1 MAIAISSQQR
11 TRTASNQ
18 KGIDKGLVA
27 LWTAQAA
34 LALIF
39 IFAGAMKLVLSGDD
53 ITGDTGLPVLFMR
66 FIGVMELL
74 GGIGVIAPALLRF
87 HRELTSLAAAG
98 LVIIMVGATVTT
110 LVDGMIAAAL
120 IPFVVGLVAAFV
132 AYGRRSWLAS

>member
-1 MAIAISSQQR
+1 MAIAISRRQAIR
-11 TRTASNQ
+11 TTAGG

-34 LALIF
+34 LAALF
-39 IFAGAMKLVLSGDD
+39 IFAGGTKLVMSGDD

-87 HRELTSLAAAG
+87 QRYLTPLAAAG
-98 LVIIMVGATVTT
+98 LAIIMIGATVVT
-110 LVDGMIAAAL
+110 LVEGMIAPAL
-120 IPFVVGLVAAFV
+120 VPFAVGIVAGTVV
-132 AYGRRSWLAS
+132 YGRRAWFSR